1 MECNME
7 CKFADDTELRGVADG
22 PEGHCALVA
31 KKAIG
36 IPECIRRGVA
46 SRLRYVLKLWVPYP

>member
-1 MECNME
+1 ME